1 MLGKILRITAIIL
14 MGLASAMMVLGGI
27 GTICIAFWPEKYPS
41 LAMMAKVKPIFQ
53 IAAILTILAG
63 LLGIWI
69 TIRLRHFTRRNYLY
83 AVLILLLS
91 LATAGVKMY
100 FSSKLRGSVAPTNIR
115 FYLSL
120 IVLIY
125 FLILRIPGLWDKVR
139 KTTKPDDEGNAGA
152 SVAAIIGG
160 ALTLTVQYWAGPTHI
175 LGGVNYADVWHTQLA
190 IIGWALLLGGMA
202 FITLRLFGHAARPVS
217 GRPLEIQRIS
227 GA

>member
-1 MLGKILRITAIIL
+1 MSGKILRIIAIIL

-41 LAMMAKVKPIFQ
+41 LAMMVQVKPIFQ
-53 IAAILTILAG
+53 VAAITTILAG

-69 TIRLRHFTRRNYLY
+69 TIRLRRFTERNYLY

-115 FYLSL
+115 FDLSL

-139 KTTKPDDEGNAGA
+139 KTTKPDDEGNTGA
-152 SVAAIIGG
+152 AVAAIIGG
-160 ALTLTVQYWAGPTHI
+160 ALTLTVQYWAGPTHTI
-175 LGGVNYADVWHTQLA
+175 NGVNYADVWHTQLA
-190 IIGWALLLGGMA
+190 IVGWALVIAGAGVIAWRLLGQA
-202 FITLRLFGHAARPVS
+202 PHLAAEQATSRAILKS
-217 GRPLEIQRIS
+217 G
-227 GA
+227 